1 MRRMRKEISPKA
13 AIVIIAVAVVIVAA
27 VVYQLVFKPA
37 QAPTVKPRPW
47 SPSYGGGPAGAPP
60 SQR

>member
-1 MRRMRKEISPKA
+1 MRKEISPKV
-13 AIVIIAVAVVIVAA
+13 AIVVVAVAVIVGA
-27 VVYQLVFKPA
+27 VVIYQLVFKPA

-60 SQR
+60 TQR

>member
-1 MRRMRKEISPKA
+1 MQKEISPKA
-13 AIVIIAVAVVIVAA
+13 AAVIVAVVVVVAA
-27 VVYQLVFKPA
+27 VVIYQLVFKPA